1 MIQALLRLRP
11 YLASAK
17 GAVLTGL
24 LWTILASVIS
34 LIAPLV
40 LRRVIDGLSTDV
52 SARELAAAGGAL
64 LLIALA
70 DGGCRYLM
78 RKRLIGASREIEY
91 ALRNDFFAH
100 LQRLPLSWYHG
111 RRVGDLMSRATND
124 LGAVR
129 MMVGPAVMYFSSTV
143 LGFVIG
149 IGIMLSIDP
158 WLTLL
163 ALAPMPLVSVATHV
177 FGKAI
182 HTRFDRI
189 QAQLSD
195 LSAVV
200 QESLAGVRVI
210 RAYQQEPFERARFSR
225 ANDEYVRRN
234 RSLIALQSAFYPSLG
249 FFFGLSALI
258 VLWAGGTAVVER
270 RITLGDF
277 VAFSRYLVLL
287 SWPMIAFG
295 WVINIVQ
302 RGIASWQRM
311 LEVMDTVPAIAD
323 DAVDPSAVTRPVE
336 GRIDV
341 RHLTFTF
348 PGASTPV
355 LSDVSFSVEP
365 GQTVA
370 FVGATGSGK
379 STLVQLLPRM
389 YDPPPGTVFL
399 DGIDVRHLPLS
410 RLRRAMGVV
419 PQEPF
424 LFSETVADNIALGA
438 AEGMPPDEVRAR
450 VVEAARIAG
459 LETDVAGFADGLDTM
474 VGERGITLSGGQKQR
489 AAIARALCVDPRVL
503 ILDDALSAVDTTT
516 EEAILHRL
524 RDVRRARTCLM
535 VAHRVSTVRDADQIL
550 VLHEGRIVERGTHDS
565 LVAAGGL
572 YAAMDRRQ
580 RLERELAA
588 S

>member
-11 YLASAK
+11 YVSSAK
-17 GAVLTGL
+17 RAVVTGL
-24 LWTILASVIS
+24 IWTTLASVIS
-34 LIAPLV
+34 LLAPLV
-40 LRRVIDGLSTDV
+40 LRRVVDGLSTDV
-52 SARELAAAGGAL
+52 TAGELVAAGGAL
-64 LLIALA
+64 LVIAAA

-78 RKRLIGASREIEY
+78 RKRLIGASRDIEY

-143 LGFVIG
+143 LGFVIA
-149 IGIMLSIDP
+149 IAIMLSIDP

-163 ALAPMPLVSVATHV
+163 ALAPMPLVSIATHV

-200 QESLAGVRVI
+200 QESLSGVRVV
-210 RAYQQEPFERARFSR
+210 RAYQQEPFELARFAR
-225 ANDEYVRRN
+225 ANDEYVYRN
-234 RSLIALQSAFYPSLG
+234 RSLIALQSAFYPSLS

-258 VLWAGGTAVVER
+258 VLWAGGSAVVNG

-323 DAVDPSAVTRPVE
+323 DDVDPAAVGTTIR

-341 RHLTFTF
+341 RQLSFTF
-348 PGASTPV
+348 PGATAPV
-355 LSDVSFSVEP
+355 LHDISFSVEP

-370 FVGATGSGK
+370 IVGGTGSGK

-389 YDPPPGTVFL
+389 FDPPPGTVYL
-399 DGIDVRHLPLS
+399 DGIDIRRLPLR
-410 RLRRAMGVV
+410 RLRRSMGVV

-438 AEGMPPDEVRAR
+438 ADDAAPADVRAR

-459 LETDVAGFADGLDTM
+459 LDTDVAGFAKGLDTM

-489 AAIARALCVDPRVL
+489 AAIARAVYVDPRVL

-524 RDVRRARTCLM
+524 QEVRRDRTCLM
-535 VAHRVSTVRDADQIL
+535 VAHRVSTVRDADLIL
-550 VLHEGRIVERGTHDS
+550 VLHEGRIVERGTHAS

-572 YAAMDRRQ
+572 YATMDRRQ
-580 RLERELAA
+580 RLEQELAA

>member
-17 GAVLTGL
+17 RALVSGL
-24 LWTILASVIS
+24 VWTVLASAIS

-40 LRRVIDGLSTDV
+40 LRRVIDGLSTGV
-52 SARELAAAGGAL
+52 TTRELIAAGGAL
-64 LLIALA
+64 LLIAVA

-78 RKRLIGASREIEY
+78 RKRLIGASRDIEY

-100 LQRLPLSWYHG
+100 LQRLPLSWYHS

-129 MMVGPAVMYFSSTV
+129 MMVGPAVMYFSATL
-143 LGFVIG
+143 LGFVIA
-149 IGIMLSIDP
+149 IAIMLSIDP

-163 ALAPMPLVSVATHV
+163 ALAPMPLVSIATHV

-200 QESLAGVRVI
+200 QESLAGVRVV
-210 RAYQQEPFERARFSR
+210 RAYRQEPFELARFTA
-225 ANDEYVRRN
+225 ANDEYVHRN
-234 RSLIALQSAFYPSLG
+234 RSLIGLQAAFYPSLG

-258 VLWAGGTAVVER
+258 VLWAGGSAVVAG

-323 DAVDPSAVTRPVE
+323 DQVAETGGAAPVQ
-336 GRIDV
+336 GRVDV
-341 RHLTFTF
+341 RNLTFTF
-348 PGASTPV
+348 PGATDPV
-355 LSDVSFSVEP
+355 LHGITFSVEP

-370 FVGATGSGK
+370 IVGATGSGK

-389 YDPPPGTVFL
+389 YDPPPGTVWL
-399 DGIDVRHLPLS
+399 DGVDVRTIPLA
-410 RLRRAMGVV
+410 RLRRSMGVV

-424 LFSETVADNIALGA
+424 LFSETVAENIALGA
-438 AEGMPPDEVRAR
+438 SDDETPERVRAR
-450 VVEAARIAG
+450 VEEAARLAG

-489 AAIARALCVDPRVL
+489 AAIARALFVDPRVL
-503 ILDDALSAVDTTT
+503 ILDDALSAVDTAT
-516 EEAILHRL
+516 EDAILHRL
-524 RDVRRARTCLM
+524 REVRRARTCVM
-535 VAHRVSTVRDADQIL
+535 VAHRVSTVRDADLIL
-550 VLHEGRIVERGTHDS
+550 VLSDGRIVERGTHES
-565 LVAAGGL
+565 LVAQGGL